1 MIGVISLYELLTRYG
16 INLNNIP
23 SIKQDSLLNN
33 GEVGAISG
41 VLDFLIKENN
51 VPVKNKGYT

>member
-23 SIKQDSLLNN
+23 SIISN
-33 GEVGAISG
+33 GMNILINAAITING
-41 VLDFLIKENN
+41 PNGI
-51 VPVKNKGYT
+51 